1 MYRLTKGVV
10 LAKVGGERLLIA
22 TSPAWNV
29 CPYIK
34 VLSPIYGMFWQGLEL
49 GMGEDAII
57 QEINEKIGIKR
68 STLIEQFSGFI
79 NELCKEGYI
88 TKEEDA

>member
-22 TSPAWNV
+22 TRPAWNV

-34 VLSPIYGMFWQGLEL
+34 ALSPIYGMFWQGLEL
-49 GMGEDAII
+49 GMGEEAII
-57 QEINEKIGIKR
+57 QELYEKIGIKK
-68 STLIEQFSGFI
+68 SVLKEQFSEFI
-79 NELCKEGYI
+79 NDLSKEGYI
-88 TKEEDA
+88 TIEEDA